1 MKQIGGKSIW
11 TLPFKRK
18 YTGSTAN
25 GGKPQLAVT
34 GRINISSIIKYIKS
48 LRKHKTRRIL
58 FAEVESNEFVHQNS
72 YNVLSSQLR
81 AGGRAGVIDFEK
93 QCGILIYMVS
103 SYFLTPAHSLS
114 HHLKKYFDGHKARAP
129 TTKIFGIIVLK
140 MEVYNQVKRKA
151 SKSYMLTQKYPK
163 PPKPAAPPTPNE
175 RPPLPPNAPPPN
187 GSGSISGPPGKPRP
201 PQPPPPP
208 GPPSGSAPPPPPN
221 GEGDEVMI
229 KNEEQQQKEVDD
241 VWMKLENEIEDDLG
255 DLPPPLPAHFRRFT
269 TATFHGFK

>member
-1 MKQIGGKSIW
+1 MTSFFESVHCFGIRRKRQSECATKSNSTSHSCAETGKRTFRGRRDGFGLGIGRRSKMKQIGGKSIW

-103 SYFLTPAHSLS
+103 SYFLAPAHSLS

-201 PQPPPPP
+201 PLFR
-208 GPPSGSAPPPPPN
+208 
-221 GEGDEVMI
+221 EVHHHHHRM
-229 KNEEQQQKEVDD
+229 ERE
-241 VWMKLENEIEDDLG
+241 MK
-255 DLPPPLPAHFRRFT
+255 
-269 TATFHGFK
+269 